1 MTGAPAGTRLPGA
14 GATPLPLR
22 VLWPIA
28 RVIGSVALTFLGLLL
43 VTFLIGRVVPIDPV
57 LAAVGDRA
65 PAAVY
70 ERVKE
75 ELGLNLPLWQQF
87 WIYLKKVLA
96 ADFGRSVLTSNLVL
110 VDIRRFFPAT
120 LELATV
126 ATLIGVVLGIPMGV
140 VAAVSRGRLVDQIIR
155 VVSLLGYS
163 VPVFWLGLMGLL
175 LFYGRLGWVA
185 GPGRIDV
192 AFEDLVTPVTGVIMV
207 DSALAGEWEVFW
219 NALSHVLL
227 PASILGY
234 LSLAYL
240 ARMTRSFMLA
250 ELGQE
255 YVTTARIKGLAER
268 RVVWRHALGNVMVP
282 LITVVALAYANLLE
296 GSVLTETVF
305 AWPGLG
311 QYITSSL
318 LSADMNAV
326 LGGTI
331 VVGTIF
337 IGLNLL
343 SDLLYRL
350 VDPARDEPAGRAR
363 GAAAG
368 GAPGCSSET
377 PVSRAQARLGQ
388 AYVSW
393 LAFRGTRS
401 GWRASGC

>member
-14 GATPLPLR
+14 RATPLPVR

-70 ERVKE
+70 ERVKQ

-96 ADFGRSVLTSNLVL
+96 GDFGRSVLTSNLVL

-192 AFEDLVTPVTGVIMV
+192 AFEDLVTPVTGVIMI

-268 RVVWRHALGNVMVP
+268 RVIWRHALGNVMVP

-350 VDPARDEPAGRAR
+350 VDPRAR
-363 GAAAG
+363 
-368 GAPGCSSET
+368 
-377 PVSRAQARLGQ
+377 
-388 AYVSW
+388 
-393 LAFRGTRS
+393 
-401 GWRASGC
+401 

>member
-1 MTGAPAGTRLPGA
+1 
-14 GATPLPLR
+14 
-22 VLWPIA
+22 
-28 RVIGSVALTFLGLLL
+28 
-43 VTFLIGRVVPIDPV
+43 

-70 ERVKE
+70 ERVKQ

-87 WIYLKKVLA
+87 WIYLKKVLVG
-96 ADFGRSVLTSNLVL
+96 DFGRSVLTSNPVL

-140 VAAVSRGRLVDQIIR
+140 IAAVARGRPADLVVR

-192 AFEDLVTPVTGVIMV
+192 AFEDIVAPVTGVIMIDAV
-207 DSALAGEWEVFW
+207 LAQEWEVFW
-219 NALSHVLL
+219 NALSHVIL

-255 YVTTARIKGLAER
+255 YVTTARIKGLAEH

-282 LITVVALAYANLLE
+282 LITVVALTYANLLE

-350 VDPARDEPAGRAR
+350 VDPRAR
-363 GAAAG
+363 
-368 GAPGCSSET
+368 
-377 PVSRAQARLGQ
+377 
-388 AYVSW
+388 
-393 LAFRGTRS
+393 
-401 GWRASGC
+401 